1 MKIIKTILDR
11 PYLVIFIAFII
22 ALVIPDSY
30 SFYSLAMVCLI
41 FITSIIYTIIEK
53 KWLRLFL
60 SFLGFFAFLL
70 AWMSFIFLKGF
81 NDELTP
87 IVKIGDEKFYSNEI
101 LKSSDL
107 RIPNGLKIISKLDS
121 IIYVGIENEYDAEC
135 IYTGPSKLITELE
148 NDIISN
154 KDFSKV
160 DQLENY
166 PTRVIS
172 QYNFNLK
179 ELKSVYKKE
188 SEGSFII
195 YFAFDKSNAK
205 VYYSANY
212 Y

>member
-1 MKIIKTILDR
+1 MKIIKSILDR
-11 PYLVIFIAFII
+11 PYILVLIAFVIS
-22 ALVIPDSY
+22 LVTPDRF
-30 SFYSLAMVCLI
+30 SFYSVVMICVI
-41 FITSIIYTIIEK
+41 FFISIIYTIVKK

-60 SFLGFFAFLL
+60 SIIGFFVFLAVWMIFLL
-70 AWMSFIFLKGF
+70 LKGLSE
-81 NDELTP
+81 ELTP

-101 LKSSDL
+101 AKSSNL

-135 IYTGPSKLITELE
+135 IYSGPSKLITELE

-166 PTRVIS
+166 PTSVTS
-172 QYNFNLK
+172 QGNFNLK
-179 ELKSVYKKE
+179 ELKSVYKKV

-195 YFAFDKSNAK
+195 YFAFDKSNSK
-205 VYYSANY
+205 VYYSASY